1 MPVARTDLLRLLAP
15 SGRIRVGINLG
26 NRPLVQKPSDGGPLR
41 GVSID
46 LAHALAAEL
55 DVPHDLVGY
64 DAAGKVTQAT
74 GEWDVGF
81 LAVDPTRAER
91 LAFTPAYVQIGA
103 CYMVHADSVL
113 QTPDAVDVPGRRVA
127 LARGAG
133 YDLHLTRTLRHAQLE
148 RLPTALEA
156 FACFEDQRLDAA
168 ACLRGVM
175 RPYAASRPHLRLME
189 QDFLKIDQALCVPR
203 SAMVG
208 LEREF
213 AWLADWVEG
222 KKKSGF
228 VAESLRNSGQVDI
241 AVAPPH

>member
-168 ACLRGVM
+168 DPARA
-175 RPYAASRPHLRLME
+175 RPRPRR
-189 QDFLKIDQALCVPR
+189 DVPR